1 MESPQSQ
8 TPGAAQSPIVAK
20 VQAVIES
27 IRPALQMDGGDCDLV
42 GVSDDGVVTVHM
54 KGACDGCPSSTMT
67 LTMGIE
73 KRIKAKVPEVQR
85 VVAV

>member
-1 MESPQSQ
+1 MDSGQ
-8 TPGAAQSPIVAK
+8 TPGTAPSPLTGK
-20 VQAVIES
+20 VQAVIDS
-27 IRPALQMDGGDCDLV
+27 LRPALQMDGGDCDLV
-42 GVSDDGVVTVHM
+42 EVTTDGTVKIHM

-73 KRIKAKVPEVQR
+73 KRIKASVPEILR

>member
-1 MESPQSQ
+1 MDAPQIPKPLTSPLA
-8 TPGAAQSPIVAK
+8 PR
-20 VQAVIES
+20 VQEVIES

-42 GVSDDGVVTVHM
+42 DISDDGVVTVHM
-54 KGACDGCPSSTMT
+54 KGACGGCPSSNMT

-73 KRIKAKVPEVQR
+73 KRIKAKVPEIQR

>member
-1 MESPQSQ
+1 MDAPQEPSTQVSPL
-8 TPGAAQSPIVAK
+8 TAK
-20 VQAVIES
+20 VQAALDS

-42 GVSDDGVVTVHM
+42 EVTADGTVSIHM
-54 KGACDGCPSSTMT
+54 RGACDGCPSSTMT

-73 KRIKAKVPEVQR
+73 KRLRASVPEVQR

>member
-1 MESPQSQ
+1 MSTPQTSD
-8 TPGAAQSPIVAK
+8 TSSASLSAR
-20 VQAVIES
+20 VQAVLDS

-42 GVSDDGVVTVHM
+42 GVSSDGVVTVHM
-54 KGACDGCPSSTMT
+54 KGACGGCPSSSVT

-73 KRIKAKVPEVQR
+73 KRIKAKVPEIQR